1 MSTQPTIGYGSKLRR
16 GNGDG
21 PPETYSD
28 VARVVSIEPPSQEA
42 DDVEVTDLD
51 SPDGFK
57 EYIAGM
63 TEPGECSFEI
73 NFLPSHPS
81 HNATTGLLADKASG
95 AKKNWEIEFSDEG
108 ATKCHFAAYVKGFGP
123 STVSPNDPLR
133 ANVTL
138 KLSGTVTWL

>member
-1 MSTQPTIGYGSKLRR
+1 MSDATIGYGSKLRR

-21 PPETYSD
+21 PPETFTPI
-28 VARVVSIEPPSQEA
+28 AEVVSVEPPDQEA
-42 DDVEVTDLD
+42 DDVEVTNLD

-63 TEPGECSFEI
+63 TEPGECSLEI
-73 NFLPSHPS
+73 NFLPGNAS

-95 AKKNWEIEFSDEG
+95 EVKNWELEFSDPG
-108 ATKCHFAAYVKGFGP
+108 ATKCRFSGYVKKFAA
-123 STVSPNDPLR
+123 STVSPKDPLR

-138 KLSGTVTWL
+138 KLSGTIAWL